1 MLDRPFIERDL
12 PARAERGGQRS
23 VPFGS
28 LACPCRKCGRR
39 KPRSCSGIRRRRGT
53 PASTIRF
60 STRRMPKRRSA
71 TRGTASTACCG
82 AFSRRRTGV
91 GGRLSGARC
100 RRLAIVQGTRETR
113 SGFPMIV
120 DCHGHCTA
128 EPAALMPQG
137 AARRSGVQPRV
148 WAVRR
153 IPDVGRRD
161 ARNARATQVHA
172 RMRPDVVLSSSG
184 RHGPS
189 SRRGANGP
197 SLGADRQR
205 HDSQGLRPFV
215 SSPSANCR
223 NASSRGNG
231 SRNSSAASTP
241 RPVSTT
247 NGGAGRSRATRAG
260 RGSGREAG
268 PRCPRA

>member
-1 MLDRPFIERDL
+1 M
-12 PARAERGGQRS
+12 
-23 VPFGS
+23 
-28 LACPCRKCGRR
+28 
-39 KPRSCSGIRRRRGT
+39 
-53 PASTIRF
+53 
-60 STRRMPKRRSA
+60 
-71 TRGTASTACCG
+71 ACCG

-137 AARRSGVQPRV
+137 AARRCGVQPRV
-148 WAVRR
+148 RAVRR
-153 IPDVGRRD
+153 RLPGVGRRD
-161 ARNARATQVHA
+161 ARKARATQVHA
-172 RMRPDVVLSSSG
+172 RTRPDVVLSSSG

-189 SRRGANGP
+189 SRRGANGL

-223 NASSRGNG
+223 NASSRGKWIP
-231 SRNSSAASTP
+231 NSSAASTP

-247 NGGAGRSRATRAG
+247 NGGAGRSRATRTG
-260 RGSGREAG
+260 RGFGREAG